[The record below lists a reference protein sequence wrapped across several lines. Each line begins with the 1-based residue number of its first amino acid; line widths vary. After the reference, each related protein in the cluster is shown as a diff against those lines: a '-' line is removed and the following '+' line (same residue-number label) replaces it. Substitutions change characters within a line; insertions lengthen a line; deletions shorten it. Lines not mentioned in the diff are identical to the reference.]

1 MVSPFEWSVMTLW
14 QKGWDTLDIAAQLK
28 VPEFEVANIL
38 LHLRERKRSVDAERG
53 MVGDSQRSI
62 EGFR

>member
-14 QKGWDTLDIAAQLK
+14 QKGWDTLDIARELK

-38 LHLRERKRSVDAERG
+38 LHLRERKGGVDAERG
-53 MVGDSQRSI
+53 LVGSAQ
-62 EGFR
+62 